1 MDFVMSQVLILQIWS
16 HFTNIFQQNT
26 RSTALHFKVK
36 PSMGAPVSLSAQ
48 LMWREYFYT
57 MAVNNIDYDK
67 METNPICLNIP
78 WYDNPEHEEKWTQV
92 LVDIYI
98 YILIYIY
105 FSNVRGQIFCLL
117 FQTKENRK
125 KWVLKYL
132 KFHFNN

>member
-1 MDFVMSQVLILQIWS
+1 MIWS

-57 MAVNNIDYDK
+57 MAINNINYDK

>member
-1 MDFVMSQVLILQIWS
+1 MIWS

-57 MAVNNIDYDK
+57 MAINNINYDK

-92 LVDIYI
+92 LVDIYIII

>member
-1 MDFVMSQVLILQIWS
+1 MIWS

>member
-1 MDFVMSQVLILQIWS
+1 
-16 HFTNIFQQNT
+16 
-26 RSTALHFKVK
+26 
-36 PSMGAPVSLSAQ
+36 MGAPVSLSAQ

-132 KFHFNN
+132 EFHFNN